1 MKPLWD
7 RGESLDDL
15 VFRYTAGEDALLDD
29 RLVAFDIRASSAH
42 AAMLHAGGFLND
54 ADHSALQDA
63 LGALAR
69 SHLRGEWRVGPDD
82 EDVHTAL
89 ENRLVAAVGEAGKRI
104 HLGRSRNDQVLAAL
118 RLWLK
123 EELETLSQE
132 AERLAGELH
141 AVAERCRDLPMPG
154 YTHMQRAMP
163 STVGLWA
170 GAFAAEIRDD
180 AEGLRLA
187 KRRADKNPLGSAAG
201 YGIPLLD
208 LDRSLTTKSL
218 GFACAHEPVTA
229 VQLSRGK
236 AESSALFEVALL
248 MQDMGR
254 LASDLCLFATA
265 EFGFV
270 RLPAEFTTGSSMLPQ
285 KRNPDLFEL
294 VRGRAA
300 ESLSALME
308 VLFIVAKLPSGYHRD
323 LQLTKKPLFK
333 SFDSAHAT
341 ARLLVHAVPKL
352 SFDAGRLKAAMDPS
366 LYAAEKAYRLVRERG
381 LPFREAYLQARKEQ
395 A

>member
-29 RLVAFDIRASSAH
+29 RLVPYDIRASSAH
-42 AAMLHAGGFLND
+42 AAMLRAGGYLD
-54 ADHSALQDA
+54 EADHSALQDA
-63 LGALAR
+63 LAALAEAH
-69 SHLRGEWRVGPDD
+69 SRGDWHVGPED

-89 ENRLVAAVGEAGKRI
+89 ENRLVAATGEAGKRI

-123 EELETLSQE
+123 EELD
-132 AERLAGELH
+132 RLAREADRLSDELTQLAGRSGH
-141 AVAERCRDLPMPG
+141 LPMPG

-163 STVGLWA
+163 STLGLWA
-170 GAFAAEIRDD
+170 GAFAAEIADD
-180 AEGLRLA
+180 AEGLRAA

-201 YGIPLLD
+201 YGVPLLD
-208 LDRSLTTKSL
+208 LDRSHTTASL
-218 GFACAHEPVTA
+218 GFACTHEPVTA

-236 AESSALFEVALL
+236 AEASALFEVAMLT
-248 MQDMGR
+248 QDMGR

-270 RLPAEFTTGSSMLPQ
+270 RLPEQFTTGSSMLPQ

-294 VRGRAA
+294 ARGRAA
-300 ESLSALME
+300 ESVSALME
-308 VLFIVAKLPSGYHRD
+308 VLCIVVKLPSGYNRD

-352 SFDAGRLKAAMDPS
+352 SFDADRMAAAMEPG
-366 LYAAEKAYRLVRERG
+366 LYAAERAYRLVKEQG
-381 LPFREAYLQARKEQ
+381 LPFREAYRLARKEDE
-395 A
+395 